1 MPEVKFDDVFN
12 EMMKNDEFRAEYETL
27 MPEYEAL
34 MPEYELKSELIKA
47 RIKSGLTQSQLA
59 ERMGMKQS
67 NLARLESAS
76 GDFKFQTIVKYA
88 RALGLKRLNI
98 ALN

>member
-1 MPEVKFDDVFN
+1 
-12 EMMKNDEFRAEYETL
+12 
-27 MPEYEAL
+27 

-59 ERMGMKQS
+59 QRMGIKQP

-88 RALGLKRLNI
+88 RALWLKQLNI
-98 ALN
+98 TPN